1 MSVTTGAMRSEW
13 ILAAGMDEKQL
24 ADRLREQVAGRM
36 AAYAHVRE
44 EAGLPP
50 EDSGQRRQV
59 VRRLLAEELDAF
71 TTAQL
76 AAGRPALDAQTEAR
90 IEQAVMGALFGL
102 GPLEMLLADARVEN
116 IAVNG
121 ADTVWVRYADGGKHR
136 AAPLA
141 ASDEELV
148 DVVRQIAARAGVEE
162 RRFDRAV
169 PRLNVC
175 LPDGSRL
182 FAVMAVTGR
191 VSLSIRRHRYRS
203 ATLADLVRL
212 GVCDEAM
219 ADFLAALVRARRNVI
234 VAGGTNVGKT
244 TVLRALASA
253 IPPQERLVTIEDTFE
268 LALDA
273 DREAHPDVVAMQARE
288 ANIEGEGAIDQAE
301 LVRWGLRMSPDRV
314 IVGEIRG
321 AEVVPMCNAMS
332 QGNDGSLSTIH
343 ASTSRG
349 VFTKLAAY
357 AAQAPE
363 RLSLEAT
370 NLLVASAVHFVVHL
384 AWDADGHRVI
394 DSVREIVDA
403 DGAQVISNEVF
414 RPGPDGR
421 AVPATPLRA
430 ETVADLLAAGL
441 DEQLLHAQ
449 WWGRGA

>member
-1 MSVTTGAMRSEW
+1 VTAGSE
-13 ILAAGMDEKQL
+13 AGGLSAVEAWERRFGQWL
-24 ADRLREQVAGRM
+24 RGRVASRL
-36 AAYAHVRE
+36 AAYAQERQA
-44 EAGLPP
+44 AGLEP
-50 EDSGQRRQV
+50 EGAGERGEV
-59 VRRLLAEELDAF
+59 VRRLVAEELEAYAR
-71 TTAQL
+71 AQVEQ
-76 AAGRPALDAQTEAR
+76 GRTGLDA
-90 IEQAVMGALFGL
+90 GAEERVGRFVVDGL
-102 GPLEMLLADARVEN
+102 TGWGPLEVLLADEQVEN
-116 IAVNG
+116 VAVNG
-121 ADTVWVRYADGGKHR
+121 AETVWVRYADGSKRRLPG
-136 AAPLA
+136 LA
-141 ASDEELV
+141 ASDAELV
-148 DVVRQIAARAGVEE
+148 ELVRQIAARGGVEE

-169 PRLNVC
+169 PRLNMC

-191 VSLSIRRHRYRS
+191 VSLSIRRHRFRS

-212 GVCDEAM
+212 GVCDEAL
-219 ADFLAALVRARRNVI
+219 AGFLRALVRARRNVI

-253 IPPQERLVTIEDTFE
+253 IPPGERLVTIEDTFE
-268 LALDA
+268 LGLDA
-273 DREAHPDVVAMQARE
+273 DPVAHPDVVAMQARE
-288 ANIEGEGAIDQAE
+288 ANLEGEGAIGQAE

-357 AAQAPE
+357 AAQSPE

-384 AWDADGHRVI
+384 GWDRVGRRVV
-394 DSVREIVDA
+394 DSVREVVDA

-414 RPGPDGR
+414 RLGPDGR
-421 AVPATPLRA
+421 PAPAAPLRE
-430 ETVADLLAAGL
+430 ETLAALLAAGM
-441 DEQLLHAQ
+441 DERALAPAWL
-449 WWGRGA
+449 GRTA